1 MKNKTANNIVLV
13 ILALLIIVPILIF
26 GPDSF
31 RDTFYVIYYEAENY
45 SILHWLL
52 FVVCLLCLYVI
63 WLAYVWEEKDETRS
77 SDSRE
82 E

>member
-1 MKNKTANNIVLV
+1 MKNKTANNIVL
-13 ILALLIIVPILIF
+13 IALALLIIVPIFIF

-31 RDTFYVIYYEAENY
+31 RDTFYVICYEVANY
-45 SILHWLL
+45 SIIHWL
-52 FVVCLLCLYVI
+52 FFIVCLLCLYVI
-63 WLAYVWEEKDETRS
+63 WFAYVLEQKDENA